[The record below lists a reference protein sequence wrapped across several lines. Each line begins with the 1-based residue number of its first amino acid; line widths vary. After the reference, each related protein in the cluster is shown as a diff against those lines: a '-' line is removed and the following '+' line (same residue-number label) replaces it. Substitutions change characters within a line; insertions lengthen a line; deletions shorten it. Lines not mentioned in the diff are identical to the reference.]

1 MTNVYRTLQ
10 VLADAGGVD
19 VLRTDEGESVYRQC
33 SAGHHHHLVCR
44 TCGRT
49 VEVAGP
55 AVERWA
61 DQVAAEHGFTDV
73 RHTVRSSAPAR
84 SVPDL
89 HRHRQSQRLAYR
101 ARMTEISGARVLL
114 RSLVADDIE
123 PLVAGG
129 VDDGSLTRRSPE
141 QLRERL
147 RDLVTR
153 KPTLED
159 GGFVTLGVEV
169 AGALV
174 GEIQARNP
182 KNCFPPGVCE
192 IGITLFSTARGQGW
206 GAEAVDLFTSHLLR
220 ERWERVQAATACD
233 NAAMRRVL
241 ERAGYRYEGVLRA
254 FAPGEDG
261 GRADYAMYAATRG

>member
-1 MTNVYRTLQ
+1 MPRGAVTR
-10 VLADAGGVD
+10 
-19 VLRTDEGESVYRQC
+19 ESY
-33 SAGHHHHLVCR
+33 G
-44 TCGRT
+44 
-49 VEVAGP
+49 
-55 AVERWA
+55 
-61 DQVAAEHGFTDV
+61 
-73 RHTVRSSAPAR
+73 AP
-84 SVPDL
+84 VIQLP
-89 HRHRQSQRLAYR
+89 
-101 ARMTEISGARVLL
+101 GARVRL

-123 PLVAGG
+123 QLVAGG
-129 VDDGSLTRRSPE
+129 VDEGSLTRRSPE

-153 KPTLED
+153 NPTLQD
-159 GGFVTLGVEV
+159 GGFLTLGVEV

-182 KNCFPPGVCE
+182 KSCFPPGVCE

-220 ERWERVQAATACD
+220 EGWERVQAATACD

-241 ERAGYRYEGVLRA
+241 EHAGYRYEGVLRA

-261 GRADYAMYAATRG
+261 RRADYAMYAATQG